1 MKSGRAGGPF
11 LLRFRGCGEAG
22 VSRGWLETAGLM
34 LMLMLMEQGACG
46 AELEEPSAVGVH
58 RRSAAFASVEGKV
71 IEAQLM
77 RFGAEKVWIR
87 RDGRAFAVPHE
98 RLTADS
104 LRDAGELAQRVVVS
118 PDGTTLSDWH
128 QRFNTAAFRQHP
140 AAMAKLDRESLDLN
154 LLSAAIWHATNEAR
168 ASRGVAALRF
178 SAALRSSALGH
189 AQAMSDGGFFSH
201 DNPGDAAERTMVLRM
216 AAAGVAATAA
226 AENISSM
233 GAAAYSYA
241 AYGAAVVN
249 QWLNSPGHRANLLS
263 GRYRFIGCAAYP
275 CRCPQFHLLAVQNFA
290 AEVPTSADE
299 AAPLWN
305 ALAPPPPPP
314 PPGQARLTGG
324 RVTAPGGIPEAVGQA
339 IAAGNVLQTKS
350 YKYGGGRDTLEDSG
364 YDCSGAVSYVL
375 IKAGLLDAPLTSAA
389 FLTYGEPGP
398 GRWITIHAKA
408 GHVFMTICGVR
419 LDTGGR
425 GGRGASGPRWSSQAR
440 SAAGWT
446 VRHPTGF

>member
-1 MKSGRAGGPF
+1 MTPSLSLPTRLLVRLGWSLPGNCRPAALLLLLMVSVCLAEAAELPLPPAAGGHRETAAF
-11 LLRFRGCGEAG
+11 TSTEGQVIEAVLLRFDAG
-22 VSRGWLETAGLM
+22 
-34 LMLMLMEQGACG
+34 
-46 AELEEPSAVGVH
+46 
-58 RRSAAFASVEGKV
+58 SV
-71 IEAQLM
+71 L
-77 RFGAEKVWIR
+77 IR
-87 RDGRAFAVPHE
+87 RGGKDFTVPHS
-98 RLTADS
+98 RLNPDS
-104 LRDAGELAQRVVVS
+104 VTEARVLAQRVAVS
-118 PDGTTLSDWH
+118 PDGTTLSAWH
-128 QRFNTAAFRQHP
+128 QRFNPEAFRLHP
-140 AAMAKLDRESLDLN
+140 AAVAKLDRESLDLN

-168 ASRGVAALRF
+168 MSRGVPVLRF

-233 GAAAYSYA
+233 GAASYSYA

-263 GRYRFIGCAAYP
+263 SQYRFIGCAAYP

-290 AEVPTSADE
+290 AEVPPSADE

-324 RVTAPGGIPEAVGQA
+324 LVTAPGGIPEAVGQA

-425 GGRGASGPRWSSQAR
+425 AGRGASGPRWRSQAR